1 MSADV
6 TTLMNQLVSDIN
18 ARAFTIGGSAVNAM
32 ITKLPLKQDFGV
44 NANNPNAIIVCPGK
58 AETYRRTTFD
68 NHFNVEAGILVV
80 IIAMNLTSATANEDT
95 LLTMRQTIAG
105 IISSYGPT
113 TLTNLLMSKV
123 VYNPP
128 FDASMM
134 ENQAW
139 DYVGLEGRFTLFY

>member
-1 MSADV
+1 M
-6 TTLMNQLVSDIN
+6 TQLASDIN
-18 ARAFTIGGSAVNAM
+18 ARAFTINGSAVNAM

-105 IISSYGPT
+105 IISGYGPS

-139 DYVGLEGRFTLFY
+139 DYVALEGRFTLFY